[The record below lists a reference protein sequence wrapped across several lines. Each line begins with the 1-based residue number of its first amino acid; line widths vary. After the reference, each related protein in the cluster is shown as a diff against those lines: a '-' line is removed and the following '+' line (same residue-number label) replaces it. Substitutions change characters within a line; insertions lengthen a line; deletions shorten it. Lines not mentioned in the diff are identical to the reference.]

1 MYNHVIDKNIFPSFI
16 CSCIPD
22 INLEEYKTECYDVRD
37 NYVSD
42 EISNQGG
49 YHSPKFVGKKFEK
62 LLDVVHYF
70 CNDILHNKGLGLT
83 VDNIEYWCNI
93 NKCYNYNV
101 MHSHGRADLIGIY
114 YVKVPPQSGEFVVL
128 RNDGSQYCNLYEN
141 RDDMLGYTTEPEEGR
156 LYVLPGHLWHY
167 VTGNNSKEDRI
178 SISFNIYT

>member
-1 MYNHVIDKNIFPSFI
+1 
-16 CSCIPD
+16 
-22 INLEEYKTECYDVRD
+22 
-37 NYVSD
+37 
-42 EISNQGG
+42 
-49 YHSPKFVGKKFEK
+49 
-62 LLDVVHYF
+62 
-70 CNDILHNKGLGLT
+70 
-83 VDNIEYWCNI
+83 
-93 NKCYNYNV
+93 